1 MAQMLDRMRAASK
14 WVPDGAALAEAH
26 ATQKGLHGASR
37 LAAREAAWLIEASM
51 GADGGVAATRLQA
64 AHRGRAGRDKAEA
77 ERARRT
83 AILANGLGERVVALC
98 ERLRAELTAVRR
110 ALRGR

>member
-1 MAQMLDRMRAASK
+1 
-14 WVPDGAALAEAH
+14 
-26 ATQKGLHGASR
+26 
-37 LAAREAAWLIEASM
+37 M

-83 AILANGLGERVVALC
+83 AILANGPQILDRATAYQPQPLGAPDKPKPRP
-98 ERLRAELTAVRR
+98 RTAHK
-110 ALRGR
+110 